1 MWCFTH
7 TDREQQEQ
15 CKQPHSAP
23 PFRCTP
29 MHAWM
34 CEKQKVGF
42 RQIGSTH
49 EAVGPRLVPG
59 THGPVLEKAFSA
71 AMRALVATVWVIKIA
86 AT

>member
-1 MWCFTH
+1 
-7 TDREQQEQ
+7 
-15 CKQPHSAP
+15 
-23 PFRCTP
+23 

-34 CEKQKVGF
+34 CEKQKAGF

-49 EAVGPRLVPG
+49 EAVGPRLVPD

-86 AT
+86 VT

>member
-1 MWCFTH
+1 
-7 TDREQQEQ
+7 
-15 CKQPHSAP
+15 
-23 PFRCTP
+23 

-34 CEKQKVGF
+34 CEKQNAGF

-59 THGPVLEKAFSA
+59 THGPMLEKAFSA